1 MILSGITVS
10 SISAI
15 LWLGTLWLATI
26 DTSQTAGTE
35 LHSPSRSVLQSSSRG
50 NAKSKTCHRAG
61 DQIWLISCRGLPCPD
76 RSGSNSAHD
85 LVAGLKYWRYNR
97 QESSWDKSTRQN
109 LLDGDFRKLR
119 NVVWVHGDHMGACEA
134 FETGRQIYQE
144 LVRSVENPE
153 PIRFI
158 IWSWPSAKTLSRP
171 VQDARLKAARIPAA
185 AVRLAG
191 LLETIPANSRV
202 SLIGFSF
209 GVRVISATLQLLAGG
224 DLDDYKLHEAL
235 ANKREKYRVAF
246 FASAIDSGALQ
257 PGRRFG
263 KAIGEMKSLLLLNNY
278 CDWVLKRYG
287 KLYCR
292 CARRGP
298 QALGYTGLATN
309 GGLSADRDRIEQYNA
324 SAFVGRHH
332 AWRPYVYTPQ
342 LMSLIREETLGEK

>member
-1 MILSGITVS
+1 MILSSITVS

-35 LHSPSRSVLQSSSRG
+35 LHSPNRSVLESSSRG
-50 NAKSKTCHRAG
+50 NAKSKTCHREG

-76 RSGSNSAHD
+76 CSGSNSAHD
-85 LVAGLKYWRYNR
+85 LVVGLKYWRYNK
-97 QESSWDKSTRQN
+97 QDSSWEKSIRQN

-158 IWSWPSAKTLSRP
+158 IWSWPSAKTLTLP

-191 LLETIPANSRV
+191 LLETIPENSRV

-209 GVRVISATLQLLAGG
+209 GVRVISATLQLLAA
-224 DLDDYKLHEAL
+224 EIWTTT
-235 ANKREKYRVAF
+235 NFMKR
-246 FASAIDSGALQ
+246 
-257 PGRRFG
+257 
-263 KAIGEMKSLLLLNNY
+263 
-278 CDWVLKRYG
+278 
-287 KLYCR
+287 
-292 CARRGP
+292 
-298 QALGYTGLATN
+298 
-309 GGLSADRDRIEQYNA
+309 
-324 SAFVGRHH
+324 
-332 AWRPYVYTPQ
+332 
-342 LMSLIREETLGEK
+342 